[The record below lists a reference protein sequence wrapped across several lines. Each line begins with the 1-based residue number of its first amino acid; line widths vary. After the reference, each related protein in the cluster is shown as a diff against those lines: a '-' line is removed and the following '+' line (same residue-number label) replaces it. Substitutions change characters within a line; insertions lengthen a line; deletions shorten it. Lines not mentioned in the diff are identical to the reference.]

1 MDSHY
6 LTVDG
11 YRLHWLE
18 LGRGPAVLMIHG
30 FARSAEDWRTTGSA
44 LASMG
49 YRVLAVDA
57 LGFGRSDKPDKIRYS
72 LALMAKLFAGLLD
85 GLGLE
90 RAFFVGHSMGGKY
103 ALGTAVLQPD
113 RVAGLGLVG
122 SDGFVRSPVLTQTGG
137 WPVVGH
143 MLLWLSSRP
152 FVVRAMYEASF
163 ANPKPIV
170 TEDFL
175 AIGRAAML
183 GPENSRALMSLSRCY
198 ATIDVNR
205 TGIRKRFSQI
215 KVPTLLIWGDQDR
228 VFPVERTGRI
238 AAASIPGAHLA
249 VIPNCGHFPHLET
262 PRALAGLLGGFLAH
276 TSQVAP
282 W

>member
-1 MDSHY
+1 MQSHY
-6 LTVDG
+6 LTIDG
-11 YRLHWLE
+11 HRLHWME
-18 LGRGPAVLMIHG
+18 LGSGPAVLMLHG
-30 FARSAEDWRTTGSA
+30 FARSAEDWRTTGSY
-44 LASMG
+44 LANMG

-57 LGFGRSDKPDKIRYS
+57 LGFGHSDKPGNIRYS
-72 LALMAKLFAGLLD
+72 LALMAQLYAGLLD

-103 ALGTAVLQPD
+103 ALGTAVLQPK

-122 SDGFVRSPVLTQTGG
+122 SDGFVRSPFLTQTGG
-137 WPVVGH
+137 WPIIGH
-143 MLLWLSSRP
+143 LLLWLSSRP

-163 ANPKPIV
+163 ANPQPIV
-170 TEDFL
+170 TDEFL

-183 GPENSRALMSLSRCY
+183 GPENSRALRALSRCY

-205 TGIRKRFSQI
+205 TGVRKRFSQLQ
-215 KVPTLLIWGDQDR
+215 VPTLLIWGDQDR
-228 VFPVERTGRI
+228 VFPVERTGRV
-238 AAASIPGAHLA
+238 AAASIPNARLA
-249 VIPNCGHFPHLET
+249 IIPNCGHFPHLES

-276 TSQVAP
+276 AQRVAP